1 MCKTNFLEIVDRHMA
16 SMFGGEIS
24 FDEAVSRIS
33 AEMEQLMRERIAE
46 GEDE

>member
-16 SMFGGEIS
+16 PMFGGEIS
-24 FDEAVSRIS
+24 FDEAVSRIA
-33 AEMEQLMRERIAE
+33 AEMDQIVRERIAE